1 MGQSG
6 KKIEQSSAPFP
17 RCGIIPGID
26 SWLPYKP
33 SNPLKTSAKPSK
45 MAPHATNECYGN
57 CSLHPLLRSWM
68 VDAHVAMD
76 IDGMSWGA
84 YFAEA
89 EASTEPFSSEAHMA
103 DMEVESKSF
112 IMKNHAE
119 KMAVVSGKFRK
130 EKARKIQKPC
140 KWLYC
145 DESAPKSQWRRDSD
159 GKLCAPSTGHVA
171 SECWAWEYLDPKTK
185 VKKAPHTCPY
195 LHPGEEGWCSQWL
208 NNKNYDPMA
217 SAVQNRFCAL
227 KK

>member
-1 MGQSG
+1 
-6 KKIEQSSAPFP
+6 
-17 RCGIIPGID
+17 
-26 SWLPYKP
+26 
-33 SNPLKTSAKPSK
+33 

-57 CSLHPLLRSWM
+57 CSIHPLLRGWM
-68 VDAHVAMD
+68 VDVHVAID

-84 YFAEA
+84 YFAE
-89 EASTEPFSSEAHMA
+89 EIPIVTSSTRGDEQMA
-103 DMEVESKSF
+103 DLELESKSF
-112 IMKNHAE
+112 VMKNHAE
-119 KMAVVSGKFRK
+119 KMAVVSKMGVKK
-130 EKARKIQKPC
+130 GGAARKIQRPC

-145 DESAPKSQWRRDSD
+145 DESAPKSQWRRGAD

-171 SECWAWEYLDPKTK
+171 SECWAWEYVEPKTK

-208 NNKNYDPMA
+208 NNKQYDPMA